1 MAKNIMAR
9 AAVTGMLLGAFTV
22 GYFDGSVSQQRADA
36 QGLGGILD
44 RLPFS
49 AARGIG
55 EVNGE
60 GGTGSQGQAP
70 CHLKCRILSP
80 EIPTYQSNA
89 PQAGEGKGI
98 ASSLYYRRIRSRRGL
113 TRYQSKDWSPRDA
126 AITPGG
132 KGNLKAISKPTR
144 KNK

>member
-80 EIPTYQSNA
+80 EIPA
-89 PQAGEGKGI
+89 
-98 ASSLYYRRIRSRRGL
+98 RINL
-113 TRYQSKDWSPRDA
+113 TRLRRVK
-126 AITPGG
+126 G
-132 KGNLKAISKPTR
+132 KESLHRSTTEE
-144 KNK
+144 